1 MSGISSSRVRFPSGI
16 FKIFKTGAASIL
28 ASFDLTNLTASR
40 AITLPDKAGTMAML
54 SDVSGASAQ
63 LDGTF
68 EIDNTASPTKVLK
81 FSAGSITA
89 GQTRTMTAPDRSTQL
104 GGVDLWATATKY
116 IIGDVIGVSY
126 LGSVRFYRCTTAHTA
141 GATFAGDVA
150 TKWTFLGALNFEAAA
165 FGILQTADPT
175 KILTFD
181 PSLLTASR
189 SVTVPDKAGTMA
201 MLSDI
206 TTSTLTDTQF
216 LYRQA
221 LLNSNFDLWNR
232 GATIFTNPATAIEFA
247 NNWTVRKAN
256 GGGTA
261 PSINISRDTTIYS
274 KLSKYSCKLDVT
286 ATGTNNATMQYEIYQ
301 AVPDFE
307 RFQGRAISIACA
319 ILAPTANETI
329 ELCIDDGVTTTLH
342 SAKTV
347 TNSWAVYKYE
357 NIAIS
362 ASATKLEFIFRIA
375 GGTSLSIPAAAN
387 FKPSTTGAF
396 YFGQCQLND
405 GASAID
411 YKPKSVAQENAETVK
426 SYAIFQD
433 QKAANTH
440 GGTLTSGSWE
450 TRVLNTAVVNTISGA
465 SLASNKITLP
475 AGKYE
480 IDAYA
485 TFYGTYMSRAKIY
498 NVTNSADILLGQSN
512 VVGSDFGNTNTCLGF
527 SKIKGYFELSKSTE
541 IELRSRISTSVTT
554 YGGGVACNFGD
565 IEYYS
570 TVKLSK
576 VN

>member
-40 AITLPDKAGTMAML
+40 AITLPDKAGTLAMI
-54 SDVSGASAQ
+54 SDVTGASAQ

-81 FSAGSITA
+81 FSAASITA
-89 GQTRTMTAPDRSTQL
+89 GQTRTMTAPDRSTQF
-104 GGVDLWATATKY
+104 GGVDLWTTATKY

-126 LGSVRFYRCTTAHTA
+126 LGSIRAYRCTTAHTA

-150 TKWTFLGALNFEAAA
+150 NWTFLGALQFEAAA

-206 TTSTLTDTQF
+206 TAGSLADTQF

-221 LLNSNFDLWNR
+221 AKNSNFDVWTRN
-232 GATIFTNPATAIEFA
+232 GTSFTNPATLAGLA
-247 NNWTVRKAN
+247 NDWYIRKAN

-261 PSINISRDTTIYS
+261 PSVNISRDTTIPN
-274 KLSKYSCKLDVT
+274 KLSKYSMKLDVT
-286 ATGTNNATMQYEIYQ
+286 AAGTANATMEYSIYQ
-301 AVPDFE
+301 NIFDYE
-307 RFQGRAISIACA
+307 RFQGRSISMSCQ
-319 ILAPTANETI
+319 ILAPTASETI

-347 TNSWAVYKYE
+347 TNSWAVYKFE

-362 ASATKLEFIFRIA
+362 ASATKLQFIFRLA

-396 YFGQCQLND
+396 YFTQCQLND
-405 GASAID
+405 GTAAID
-411 YKPKSVAQENAETVK
+411 YKPKSIATECAAKYCQGVLKIDAGAADQTIDFPFDWTGGRWEAAISLNAPSVYFDNAASQICLAFATYDSLTNATYTAGNQTALAGAGGGNFQYSMTGAYPAGITGATATSITVK
-426 SYAIFQD
+426 S
-433 QKAANTH
+433 N
-440 GGTLTSGSWE
+440 
-450 TRVLNTAVVNTISGA
+450 
-465 SLASNKITLP
+465 
-475 AGKYE
+475 
-480 IDAYA
+480 A
-485 TFYGTYMSRAKIY
+485 TY
-498 NVTNSADILLGQSN
+498 
-512 VVGSDFGNTNTCLGF
+512 
-527 SKIKGYFELSKSTE
+527 
-541 IELRSRISTSVTT
+541 TT
-554 YGGGVACNFGD
+554 YLKWSLMA
-565 IEYYS
+565 
-570 TVKLSK
+570 
-576 VN
+576 